1 MSPVLE
7 ERKVLTTGPPESPF
21 DLSVLFLTPETGQ
34 GNQTG
39 FNFLR
44 TLESFLIKSSGK
56 ASPFS
61 MCPQWTAFISQ
72 LPRSPGLSGC
82 SGMTLSVC
90 FLQRLTKAEEEEMG
104 LEVRKCVHSHPTSH
118 GKGSNLVI
126 QTLLEHCHCIPWSL
140 QVAATCLQP
149 LESSS
154 RDRCPCHRRPART
167 CYGSQQMP
175 GEPGGGREERQEQA
189 ACPQRPWSSGHKHG
203 KSTSHP
209 VLRAKNHAWG
219 PSLSEEQ
226 LDSLAHLLLEVLEA
240 GRLDKERL
248 FTAVPGRLYSSV
260 HSMDI
265 YCMPGLRMNG
275 EQGTPSKI

>member
-1 MSPVLE
+1 MGGVRSSRIDHDLSVCIFFLVLTHGTEWGILVTPPGIEPVSPVLE

-90 FLQRLTKAEEEEMG
+90 FLQRLTQKQ
-104 LEVRKCVHSHPTSH
+104 K
-118 GKGSNLVI
+118 
-126 QTLLEHCHCIPWSL
+126 
-140 QVAATCLQP
+140 
-149 LESSS
+149 
-154 RDRCPCHRRPART
+154 RRRWA
-167 CYGSQQMP
+167 
-175 GEPGGGREERQEQA
+175 
-189 ACPQRPWSSGHKHG
+189 
-203 KSTSHP
+203 
-209 VLRAKNHAWG
+209 LR
-219 PSLSEEQ
+219 
-226 LDSLAHLLLEVLEA
+226 
-240 GRLDKERL
+240 
-248 FTAVPGRLYSSV
+248 
-260 HSMDI
+260 
-265 YCMPGLRMNG
+265 
-275 EQGTPSKI
+275 